1 MKRWRTLPE
10 AAVQDLLL
18 RGARAEEG
26 GRGAGDVLRLVG
38 GHVLLDE
45 RRRACMVKRKA
56 AFRGGWLEHLRLWLG
71 AQWAGLS
78 LGMPSCPEPPGAHW
92 RRRSRAGA
100 LPRGHFDHAAAPS
113 PPLVRVRVRVRARA
127 RVRVRVRVRVM
138 VRIRARARVR
148 ARVRLG

>member
-26 GRGAGDVLRLVG
+26 SRGAGDVLRLVG

-56 AFRGGWLEHLRLWLG
+56 AFRGSWLEHLRLWLG
-71 AQWAGLS
+71 AQARPLP
-78 LGMPSCPEPPGAHW
+78 LEVP
-92 RRRSRAGA
+92 RATN
-100 LPRGHFDHAAAPS
+100 FAP
-113 PPLVRVRVRVRARA
+113 
-127 RVRVRVRVRVM
+127 
-138 VRIRARARVR
+138 
-148 ARVRLG
+148 